1 MGRNAVVES
10 KLVLKDD
17 SIYSGQVCGSENSK
31 YPHGFGRMRNKDG
44 FTMTGYF
51 LNGKNVGAGIF
62 TTPSGDEIFG
72 EWNEEFK
79 RHGRHMAVFS
89 TGKLQLQTFDNG
101 KFKKA
106 CAPRMPADTKTHW
119 KTPNITK
126 ALVTESEEMTTVSG
140 HTVCRVGGHLL
151 MFGGERLDQESHLL
165 KSTNDLYIYDEGG
178 KKWAQVKCEGKIP
191 PPSHSHT
198 ATAIGSKMVI
208 IGGRDGM
215 LQHGCVHVL
224 DMATGAWKCVVSK
237 GVNLASHSATLIG
250 KKIYCIVSG
259 TVFVLD
265 TRTWSWEQPDI
276 NKKIFWKARVPHA
289 TIGHSA
295 VGVGREIFVFGGMI
309 TQENLASRGVSGPET
324 KKKLRSFEGI
334 PSPSWKTPRCDHG
347 AILLGDEMIVV
358 GGFTT
363 SNPNLNVIDSSFL
376 NDVQILNIE
385 TLEWRTPPITR
396 AYSPPTGSHT
406 VEIFDDETNDLCI
419 IGGNSLHNF
428 VSSVVIMP
436 MNLFINS
443 PYCMLGG
450 IFQKQGGGIRATP
463 GQKEG
468 KPILAAKKQEDVG
481 TPRPLPPAQS
491 DLKKSSNPDQKES
504 TIILD
509 KARKETSPPQRI
521 MGREQALPRDNP
533 DLTATIP
540 VVQKATSPSVT
551 PTATVPTKKKGWGAA
566 AGASVVVDG
575 FDSLFDD
582 DNPDQGKD
590 DEQARLNLDAVDDY
604 KDYMVKSWLEKS
616 GKDFGIKEKTIAKL
630 VEEDIDGESLL
641 SLSPEEMRSI
651 GITLGQVKAL
661 VRAIESFM

>member
-1 MGRNAVVES
+1 
-10 KLVLKDD
+10 
-17 SIYSGQVCGSENSK
+17 
-31 YPHGFGRMRNKDG
+31 
-44 FTMTGYF
+44 
-51 LNGKNVGAGIF
+51 
-62 TTPSGDEIFG
+62 
-72 EWNEEFK
+72 
-79 RHGRHMAVFS
+79 
-89 TGKLQLQTFDNG
+89 
-101 KFKKA
+101 
-106 CAPRMPADTKTHW
+106 
-119 KTPNITK
+119 
-126 ALVTESEEMTTVSG
+126 
-140 HTVCRVGGHLL
+140 
-151 MFGGERLDQESHLL
+151 
-165 KSTNDLYIYDEGG
+165 
-178 KKWAQVKCEGKIP
+178 
-191 PPSHSHT
+191 
-198 ATAIGSKMVI
+198 
-208 IGGRDGM
+208 
-215 LQHGCVHVL
+215 
-224 DMATGAWKCVVSK
+224 
-237 GVNLASHSATLIG
+237 
-250 KKIYCIVSG
+250 
-259 TVFVLD
+259 
-265 TRTWSWEQPDI
+265 
-276 NKKIFWKARVPHA
+276 
-289 TIGHSA
+289 
-295 VGVGREIFVFGGMI
+295 VFGGMI
-309 TQENLASRGVSGPET
+309 TQENLASRGGKNYQKCSNHLLIFDTDRMAWDVPEVSGPET

-419 IGGNSLHNF
+419 IGGRNHADESVHQFSVLH
-428 VSSVVIMP
+428 VGRDIPKAGKPSS
-436 MNLFINS
+436 
-443 PYCMLGG
+443 G
-450 IFQKQGGGIRATP
+450 KKGGGIRATP

-590 DEQARLNLDAVDDY
+590 DEQGAIYRGDVADWKEDQ
-604 KDYMVKSWLEKS
+604 VKSWLEKS